1 MVYWHCRGFR
11 RPPRWCENPPELWAQ
26 FMGRRVYLSRLQ
38 CVLKD
43 GRRPAQVQSLEP
55 PGELRSDRPAQRVGR
70 EVVNLLTL
78 TNR

>member
-1 MVYWHCRGFR
+1 
-11 RPPRWCENPPELWAQ
+11 
-26 FMGRRVYLSRLQ
+26 MGRRVYLSRLQ